1 MKFRKLRVA
10 VLTSKRAPGLEE
22 LLHHPQ
28 RDGIFEIAC
37 LVSTEPALVGG
48 EAIERAGVPV
58 LHHPIRRFCEH
69 REVSIRNF
77 DARRAYDRLTATT
90 LRLLK
95 VDTVLLLGY
104 LYVLTD
110 PMLSQFPDRIVN
122 VHDSDLSIRRLDG
135 ERCYV
140 GLHSTRDAIVS
151 GERVTRS
158 TVHFVTSKLDA
169 GPVILMSDQYPVPPA
184 ATAAALMGDLQEVR
198 QHAFVQ
204 RHTMMKD
211 WGTLAA
217 RALAQVARGSCDEGV
232 ADGSDALALFDEP
245 AMVPA

>member
-1 MKFRKLRVA
+1 MKFRTLRVA
-10 VLTSKRAPGLEE
+10 VLTSKRAPGLDQ

-28 RDGIFEIAC
+28 RGRIFEIAC
-37 LVSTEPALVGG
+37 VVSSEPSLAGAD
-48 EAIERAGVPV
+48 AIERAGVPV
-58 LHHPIRRFCEH
+58 LVHPIRSFYKDRG
-69 REVSIRNF
+69 VSIWNF
-77 DARRAYDRLTATT
+77 DARREYDRLTATT
-90 LRLLK
+90 LRLMN

-110 PMLSQFPDRIVN
+110 RMLSQFPDRIVN
-122 VHDSDLSIRRLDG
+122 LHDSDLSIRRLDG

-140 GLHSTRDAIVS
+140 GLHSTRDAIAA

-169 GPVILMSDQYPVPPA
+169 GPAILMSDSYPVPPA
-184 ATAAALMGDLQEVR
+184 ATDAALMGDIQKVR
-198 QHAFVQ
+198 QYAFLQ
-204 RHTMMKD
+204 RHTMMND

-217 RALAQVARGSCDEGV
+217 RALEQVACRCDDGV
-232 ADGSDALALFDEP
+232 ADASDALALFDEP